1 MSSNETLIISLGHST
16 FELKHSNPGNWWKCP
31 FPGWEHYPG
40 TPGVCI
46 WEYFLFCAP
55 GAFVMTK
62 TYFMTGEPFG
72 QLITQSNRCVQTTL
86 WLPGACLGTV
96 SACAWQVFCGL
107 VTWGLVFKARNSWV
121 SLCKFHP
128 LPPGESAASCNPQL
142 LPSCQIYLRNSGQH
156 RPAQNSSGSAL
167 VKLPDDNRKINWEV

>member
-1 MSSNETLIISLGHST
+1 MKHWLSHWDIPHSSWSIQTRVIDENVLFLDESLTQGLQVSA
-16 FELKHSNPGNWWKCP
+16 FG
-31 FPGWEHYPG
+31 
-40 TPGVCI
+40 
-46 WEYFLFCAP
+46 EYFLFCAP

-72 QLITQSNRCVQTTL
+72 QLITQSNRWVQATL
-86 WLPGACLGTV
+86 WLPGVCLGTV

-156 RPAQNSSGSAL
+156 RPARNSSGSAL